1 MRRKPES
8 AQNLLLVKSRVANSL
23 PASNAV
29 ILFAPA
35 AVGDGT
41 PAFYPSPAKC
51 LVLTACKKLMQV
63 IFRLKITQ
71 GLAVKSLTYPM
82 KESARPW

>member
-8 AQNLLLVKSRVANSL
+8 AQNLLLVKPRVANSL

-35 AVGDGT
+35 AVDDGT
-41 PAFYPSPAKC
+41 PAFYPSPREMPCFDC
-51 LVLTACKKLMQV
+51 LQKTHAGNFPPEISKL
-63 IFRLKITQ
+63 IKT
-71 GLAVKSLTYPM
+71 
-82 KESARPW
+82 E